1 MKNGGKERQSLAH
14 KNPAVRRCEA
24 EPQSQWHREKEV
36 TCGADEV
43 RMKKRNMGRNVE
55 DEKNDKYAPL

>member
-24 EPQSQWHREKEV
+24 EPQERGDLWSRWGQDEKR
-36 TCGADEV
+36 D
-43 RMKKRNMGRNVE
+43 MGKNVE